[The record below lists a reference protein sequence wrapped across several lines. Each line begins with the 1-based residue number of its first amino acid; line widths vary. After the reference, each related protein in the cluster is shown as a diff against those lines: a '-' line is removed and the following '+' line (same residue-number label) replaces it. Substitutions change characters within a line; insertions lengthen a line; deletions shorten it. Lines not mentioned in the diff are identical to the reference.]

1 MRVRKLFLLN
11 IKCARL
17 RAMEEKP
24 KRPRGR
30 PPAPPE
36 SALTAFL
43 GIRVSPA
50 LKEKVDRLGHAWA
63 RKVLEKA
70 KPPKE

>member
-1 MRVRKLFLLN
+1 
-11 IKCARL
+11 
-17 RAMEEKP
+17 MEDKP

-50 LKEKVDRLGHAWA
+50 LKDNVDRLGHAWA
-63 RKVLEKA
+63 RTVLTKA
-70 KPPKE
+70 KPLKDSE

>member
-1 MRVRKLFLLN
+1 MDQQ
-11 IKCARL
+11 
-17 RAMEEKP
+17 P

-36 SALTAFL
+36 TALTAYVGF
-43 GIRVSPA
+43 RCTPA
-50 LKEKVDRLGHAWA
+50 LKDKIKLHGDAWA

>member
-1 MRVRKLFLLN
+1 
-11 IKCARL
+11 
-17 RAMEEKP
+17 MEDKP

-36 SALTAFL
+36 TVLDAKLDMRVTQAL
-43 GIRVSPA
+43 RD
-50 LKEKVDRLGHAWA
+50 KVDRLGHAWA
-63 RKVLEKA
+63 RAVLEKA

>member
-1 MRVRKLFLLN
+1 
-11 IKCARL
+11 
-17 RAMEEKP
+17 MEEKP

-36 SALTAFL
+36 SALDAFL
-43 GIRVSPA
+43 GMRVTQA
-50 LKEKVDRLGHAWA
+50 LKDKVDRLGHAWA

-70 KPPKE
+70 KPPKEGE

>member
-1 MRVRKLFLLN
+1 
-11 IKCARL
+11 
-17 RAMEEKP
+17 MEEKP

-43 GIRVSPA
+43 GMRVSPA
-50 LKEKVDRLGHAWA
+50 LKEKVDRLGRPWA
-63 RKVLEKA
+63 REALEQA
-70 KPPKE
+70 KPPKPKKAKPAKE

>member
-1 MRVRKLFLLN
+1 
-11 IKCARL
+11 
-17 RAMEEKP
+17 MEDKP

-36 SALTAFL
+36 TALDE
-43 GIRVSPA
+43 RVTLRVTKA
-50 LKEKVDRLGHAWA
+50 LKDKIDALGQAWA

-70 KPPKE
+70 KPPK

>member
-1 MRVRKLFLLN
+1 MDTP
-11 IKCARL
+11 
-17 RAMEEKP
+17 E

-36 SALTAFL
+36 TALDERITL
-43 GIRVSPA
+43 RVTKA
-50 LKEKVDRLGHAWA
+50 LKDKIDTLGQAWA

-70 KPPKE
+70 KPPK